1 MDKQQ
6 GLTPQQR
13 ELYSIGVQLLSY
25 VRLFVTHGRQ
35 HARLPRPSPS
45 PGVCSD
51 SHPLSRWFHPIV
63 STSVTL
69 FSSYPQSFPES
80 RSFPMSWLFTAR
92 GQGIGASA
100 SVSVL
105 PMNIRGRF
113 PLGLT
118 GWISLLS
125 KGLSRVFAN
134 ITLQKHQFFAA
145 QPSL

>member
-13 ELYSIGVQLLSY
+13 ELYSIVVQLLSY
-25 VRLFVTHGRQ
+25 VRLFVTHGLQ
-35 HARLPRPSPS
+35 HARLPSPSPS

-51 SHPLSRWFHPIV
+51 SHPLSRCFHPIV

-80 RSFPMSWLFTAR
+80 GSFPMSWLFTTR
-92 GQGIGASA
+92 GQGLGASA

-105 PMNIRGRF
+105 PMNIQGRF

-134 ITLQKHQFFAA
+134 ITLQKHQFFGA